1 MMKMRSDDRGGMEGV
16 PLQLVIVVVIGV
28 AALGILIGWLAM
40 AGDTDPILRKVSVE
54 PETVSMEGD
63 GRITK
68 VVNFDVYIYD
78 SEGDEVD
85 GAVLTFSGSVDEKV
99 VQKVDSGDSVEVT
112 LALAPGEDTGTV
124 VIKAEKGGG
133 MGSCETTVI
142 VLRSG

>member
-1 MMKMRSDDRGGMEGV
+1 MRKMRSDDRGGMEGV

-40 AGDTDPILRKVSVE
+40 AGDTDPVLRKVSVE
-54 PETVSMEGD
+54 PETICIEGD

-68 VVNFDVYIYD
+68 VVSFDVYVYD
-78 SEGDEVD
+78 SEGNEVD

-133 MGSCETTVI
+133 MGSCDTTVI

>member
-1 MMKMRSDDRGGMEGV
+1 MEGV

-40 AGDTDPILRKVSVE
+40 AGDTDPVLRKVSVE
-54 PETVSMEGD
+54 PETISIEGD

-68 VVNFDVYIYD
+68 VMNFDVYVYD
-78 SEGDEVD
+78 SEGNEVD

-99 VQKVDSGDSVEVT
+99 VQKADSGDTVEVT

>member
-1 MMKMRSDDRGGMEGV
+1 MRKMRSDDRGGMEGV

-40 AGDTDPILRKVSVE
+40 AGDTDPVLRKVSVE
-54 PETVSMEGD
+54 PETISIEGD

-68 VVNFDVYIYD
+68 VMNFDVYVYD
-78 SEGDEVD
+78 SEGNEVD

-99 VQKVDSGDSVEVT
+99 VQKADSGDTVEVT

>member
-1 MMKMRSDDRGGMEGV
+1 MEGV

-40 AGDTDPILRKVSVE
+40 AGDTDPVLRKVSVE
-54 PETVSMEGD
+54 PETISMEGD

-68 VVNFDVYIYD
+68 DVNFDVYIYE
-78 SEGDEVD
+78 SEGNEVD

-133 MGSCETTVI
+133 MGSCDTTVI

>member
-1 MMKMRSDDRGGMEGV
+1 MEGV

-40 AGDTDPILRKVSVE
+40 AGDTDPVLRKVSVE
-54 PETVSMEGD
+54 PETISMEGD

-78 SEGDEVD
+78 SEGNEVD

-133 MGSCETTVI
+133 MGSCDTTVI

>member
-1 MMKMRSDDRGGMEGV
+1 MEGV

-28 AALGILIGWLAM
+28 AALGILIGWMAM
-40 AGDTDPILRKVSVE
+40 AGDTDPTLRKISVE
-54 PETVSMEGD
+54 PETVSLEGD

-124 VIKAEKGGG
+124 TIKAETGGG

-142 VLRSG
+142 ALRSG

>member
-1 MMKMRSDDRGGMEGV
+1 
-16 PLQLVIVVVIGV
+16 
-28 AALGILIGWLAM
+28 M
-40 AGDTDPILRKVSVE
+40 AGDTDPTLRKISVE
-54 PETVSMEGD
+54 PETVSLEGD

-78 SEGDEVD
+78 SEGNEVD

-99 VQKVDSGDSVEVT
+99 VQKLDSGDSIEVT

-124 VIKAEKGGG
+124 TIKAEKGGG

-142 VLRSG
+142 ALRSG

>member
-1 MMKMRSDDRGGMEGV
+1 MEGV

-40 AGDTDPILRKVSVE
+40 AGDTDPVLRKVSVE
-54 PETVSMEGD
+54 PETISIEGD

-133 MGSCETTVI
+133 MGSCDTTVI

>member
-1 MMKMRSDDRGGMEGV
+1 MEGV

-28 AALGILIGWLAM
+28 ATLGILIGWLAM
-40 AGDTDPILRKVSVE
+40 AGETDPVLRKVSVE
-54 PETVSMEGD
+54 PETISIEGD

-68 VVNFDVYIYD
+68 VVNFDVYVYD
-78 SEGDEVD
+78 SEGNEVD

-99 VQKVDSGDSVEVT
+99 VQKADSGDTVEVT

>member
-1 MMKMRSDDRGGMEGV
+1 MRKMRSDDRGGMEGV

-54 PETVSMEGD
+54 PETVSIEGD
-63 GRITK
+63 GRITR
-68 VVNFDVYIYD
+68 VVIFDVYVYD

>member
-1 MMKMRSDDRGGMEGV
+1 MEGV

-40 AGDTDPILRKVSVE
+40 AGDTDPILRKISVE

-68 VVNFDVYIYD
+68 LVNFDVYIYD
-78 SEGDEVD
+78 SEGNEVD

-133 MGSCETTVI
+133 MGSCDTTVI